1 MVKKLLIGVLVV
13 LALGVG
19 SFFIPAQ
26 QLNIEGVGR
35 LSFESKVTLSVGSE
49 TAHAAP
55 DLLTN
60 SPSANSGG
68 WTNPTNAYADGG
80 GYASITSGT
89 PSASHTYSGYGF
101 VFTDEPIN
109 QVRVRY
115 DAWCAGSADSQTR
128 YPTGDAE
135 VNGTWTLTPAGGS
148 RYQKVDE
155 TPADD
160 SDYITLTTAAGG
172 YSYFSFSNFSVPTG
186 SSINN
191 VTVYYRHRDTAT
203 NISYIG
209 TANSTGNN
217 PLSGSFSLPGGWAE
231 GDTAVFWWYTY
242 ANTKTFT
249 APAGVTQKQQASAAG
264 YGRIY
269 IGYRVLQAGDS
280 TFAWTASNVAG
291 STTIWG
297 TSVFRGVD
305 PGTGDPFEAQSG
317 APATFT
323 NSRSPNPPA
332 VTTLSNNA
340 WVIPIF
346 GKNNDYT
353 GITPPANYTSAGSN
367 SSTAGNDAC
376 AGIAYRQIATPG
388 AEDPGAW
395 TLNGGANNDDGY
407 VWTGALRPN
416 TVANTRAALKVG
428 GTLYGATDGGADPT
442 TSWADRSYAFTTNP
456 ATSAAWTVA
465 DINGSGANPLQA
477 FGINST
483 DSNPNIQIS
492 QCYAV
497 VNYTAADEQIRVD
510 VSWDG
515 GTNWSAQQ
523 VTTLTGTEATYWYDV
538 TGATAW
544 TPAKLSDANFRVRVD
559 AYTQG
564 TPSEVRLDWIPVEVD
579 YSQAVPP
586 SCWLSGWAKR
596 VSLTIDHNDITSP
609 LTNFPVL
616 VYLSTSSGRNNDDVS
631 FIFDELQN
639 NANRFKIAV
648 TTSDCATQC
657 YVEIEKWDQ
666 TSEQAWLWVR
676 VPSIST
682 TSDTVLH
689 LYYDKNHADNTTYV
703 GDTNSTPAEMVWDS
717 NFALVQHLGENAS
730 VVHDSTP
737 NNNDETNP
745 PPEPP
750 SPGYTR
756 ATYTDSGEINGAYAF
771 SNDGTNGSRLQMANS
786 SSLDITEAITLEAFI
801 YLNDKTDAKFIVK
814 DDPFD
819 LNGAGC
825 YNLQQEALSGT
836 PNLQIQLDLGGWQ
849 RVSYPTYNTGEWLYV
864 VGTYDRTTMRLYLNG
879 TERATNPQ
887 TAAIRSDSTVNVA
900 LGNRADD
907 WGLNYDLNGLLDE
920 VRISNTARDP
930 AWIFASYE
938 SGRDDLIDFG
948 PEEGVNISNTPSSID
963 LGYVAETHSYWSNGA
978 APTFP
983 LDDAECYFTLTN
995 NSSAPADIAI
1005 RATDFTG
1012 GVGWTLAGSPGV
1024 NIVTLKAGR
1033 SGDNAEG
1040 DMVILTTGDQTF
1052 ITNLPAF
1059 SSRKWEIKLDTGT
1072 FSDGVPK
1079 TSTITLTA
1087 SIA

>member
-1 MVKKLLIGVLVV
+1 MIKKLLIGDLVV

-26 QLNIEGVGR
+26 QLNIEGIGR
-35 LSFESKVTLSVGSE
+35 LSFETNITLSVGSE
-49 TAHAAP
+49 TAYASP
-55 DLLTN
+55 DLTTN
-60 SPSANSGG
+60 SPSADSGS

-89 PSASHTYSGYGF
+89 PSASQTYYNYGF
-101 VFTDEPIN
+101 NLTGNTIN

-115 DAWCAGSADSQTR
+115 DAWCTGSANSQTR

-160 SDYITLTTAAGG
+160 SDYIALTTAAGG
-172 YSYFSFSNFSVPTG
+172 YSYFSFSNFSVPSG
-186 SSINN
+186 STVNN
-191 VTVYYRHRDTAT
+191 VTVYYRHRDTAV
-203 NISYIG
+203 NISYVG

-217 PLSGSFSLPGGWAE
+217 PTNGSFSLPSGWAA

-249 APAGVTQKQQASAAG
+249 APAGVTQKQQASASG

-269 IGYRVLQAGDS
+269 IGYRGLQSGDT
-280 TFAWTASNVAG
+280 TFPWTSGSVAN

-305 PGTGDPFEAQSG
+305 PTGDPFEAQSG
-317 APATFT
+317 APATFS
-323 NSRSPNPPA
+323 NSRNPDPPA
-332 VTTLSNNA
+332 VTTVSNNA

-353 GITPPANYTSAGSN
+353 GITPPTSYTSAGSN
-367 SSTAGNDAC
+367 SSTSGNDAC
-376 AGIAYRQIATPG
+376 AGVAYRQIAAPG
-388 AEDPGAW
+388 PENPGAW
-395 TLNGGANNDDGY
+395 TLSGGRTNDDGY
-407 VWTGALRPN
+407 VWTGALKP
-416 TVANTRAALKVG
+416 TTTSNTRAALKVN
-428 GTLYGATDGGADPT
+428 GTLYGTTDAGADPT
-442 TSWADRSYAFTTNP
+442 ASWADRNYVFTTNP
-456 ATSAAWTVA
+456 ATGAAWTVA
-465 DINGSGANPLQA
+465 DVNGIQA

-483 DSNPNIQIS
+483 DSSPNIQIS

-515 GTNWSAQQ
+515 GISWSPPQT
-523 VTTLTGTEATYWYDV
+523 TTLTGAEATYWYDV
-538 TGATAW
+538 TSATVW
-544 TPAKLSDANFRVRVD
+544 TPDKLSDANLRVRVD

-564 TPSEVRLDWIPVEVD
+564 VASEVRLDWIPVAVD
-579 YSQAVPP
+579 YTPP
-586 SCWLSGWAKR
+586 IGCWLSGWAKR
-596 VSLTIDHNDITSP
+596 TKLTIDHNDITSP
-609 LTNFPVL
+609 LANIPVL
-616 VYLSTSSGRNNDDVS
+616 VYLSSASGRATPKDDVT
-631 FIFDELQN
+631 FVFDELQN

-648 TTSDCATQC
+648 TDNSCNQL

-666 TSEQAWLWVR
+666 ASEQAWLWVK
-676 VPSIST
+676 VPSISDT
-682 TSDTVLH
+682 TDTILH
-689 LYYDKNHADNTTYV
+689 LYYDRNHADNTAYV
-703 GDTNSTPAEMVWDS
+703 GDTNSTPAETVWDG

-730 VVHDSTP
+730 VVHDSTA

-750 SPGYTR
+750 SPGYLR
-756 ATYTDSGEINGAYAF
+756 ATYTDSGRINGAYSF
-771 SNDGTNGSRLQMANS
+771 SNNGTNGSRLQMANS
-786 SSLDITEAITLEAFI
+786 SSLDITEAITLEAFV
-801 YLNDKTDAKFIVK
+801 YLNDKTDSKFIVK

-819 LNGAGC
+819 LNGSGC

-836 PNLQIQLDLGGWQ
+836 PNLQVQLDLGGWQ
-849 RVSYPTYNTGEWLYV
+849 RASYPTYNTGEWLYV
-864 VGTYDRTTMRLYLNG
+864 VGTYDRTTLRLYLNG
-879 TERATNPQ
+879 TEVATNPQ
-887 TAAIRSDSTVNVA
+887 TAAIRSDSTVNVG

-907 WGLNYDLNGLLDE
+907 WGLTYDLNGLLDE
-920 VRISNTARDP
+920 VRISNAARNP
-930 AWIFASYE
+930 AWIKASYE

-948 PEEGVNISNTPSSID
+948 PEEGMNISNTPSTKD
-963 LGYVAETHSYWSNGA
+963 FGYVGETHSYWSNGA
-978 APTFP
+978 APVFP
-983 LDDAECYFTLTN
+983 LDDGECFFTLTN
-995 NSSAPADIAI
+995 NSSAPADITI
-1005 RATDFTG
+1005 RATNFTG
-1012 GVGWTLAGSPGV
+1012 GTGWTLAGTPGV
-1024 NIVTLKAGR
+1024 NIVTLKAGK

-1040 DMVILTTGDQTF
+1040 DMVIVTTGDQSF
-1052 ITNLPAF
+1052 ITSMPAF
-1059 SSRKWEIKLDTGT
+1059 SNRKWEIKLDTGT

-1079 TSTITLTA
+1079 SSTITLTA